1 MNIYCINHN
10 FLYETEKLLFLFLPF
25 EVKLPHE
32 PLNINKMTSEELKKE
47 LEQGYQEMQEGKAML
62 VAEAFEDICKKYG
75 L

>member
-1 MNIYCINHN
+1 M
-10 FLYETEKLLFLFLPF
+10 
-25 EVKLPHE
+25 KLPHE

-62 VAEAFEDICKKYG
+62 VAEAFEDIRKQYG

>member
-1 MNIYCINHN
+1 M
-10 FLYETEKLLFLFLPF
+10 
-25 EVKLPHE
+25 KLPHE

>member
-1 MNIYCINHN
+1 M
-10 FLYETEKLLFLFLPF
+10 FLPF

-62 VAEAFEDICKKYG
+62 VAEAFEDIRKKYG